1 MVEPSG
7 KERAKQLA
15 AELQKI
21 LKENLL
27 KDPSLTNVAMAR
39 ARAIR
44 EEIQQ
49 MGIMVTWKASLD
61 SRDPKKIEV
70 IVTLWGPKENMT
82 EEERKIYDEWFLR
95 VNEIKPPE

>member
-1 MVEPSG
+1 MVEPNG
-7 KERAKQLA
+7 KERVKQLG

-21 LKENLL
+21 LEENLL
-27 KDPSLTNVAMAR
+27 KDPSLADKAMAR

-61 SRDPKKIEV
+61 SRNPEKLEV

-82 EEERKIYDEWFLR
+82 EEEKRIYDEWFAK
-95 VNEIKPPE
+95 VNKIEPPK